1 MNEIFKRT
9 ACTEKESNLEKGI
22 PRPSI
27 TLSEGVPLSTETW
40 LESQLPQL
48 RRISSCEQSW
58 RSAPTCMTLIST
70 RVKNSSLQRLFRYRA
85 CLSPFG
91 VSRMQSQ
98 NKREDSFPVSLSQKG
113 SKQLEGRELLTISIS
128 WAFMHHQVY
137 KGKAGTRTSPFL
149 HQESR

>member
-1 MNEIFKRT
+1 MKYLREWPII
-9 ACTEKESNLEKGI
+9 EKESNLEKGT

-27 TLSEGVPLSTETW
+27 TLSEVVPLSTETW

-48 RRISSCEQSW
+48 RRISSYEQSW
-58 RSAPTCMTLIST
+58 RSAPTCRTLIST
-70 RVKNSSLQRLFRYRA
+70 RVKNSSLQRLFRHPA

-91 VSRMQSQ
+91 VSRMQSH
-98 NKREDSFPVSLSQKG
+98 NKEDGFTVSLSQKG

-128 WAFMHHQVY
+128 WTFMHHQVH
-137 KGKAGTRTSPFL
+137 KEKAGKRTSPFL